1 MLRYS
6 ARKKVKLST
15 LLIVAGAILLLGSF
29 GPLIKD
35 ELWFYI
41 KELKNQEYRL
51 NAEGGEEDSIF
62 GRFLSSSMINIV
74 PVDTEFSIVIER
86 IGVNAPIIADVSV
99 SDEKAYKEA
108 LKHGIAHAGVS
119 EYPSKNA
126 GNVYLFAHASL
137 NFFDLGGYASVF
149 NLLRKLNYG
158 DKVHVFYKGDDY
170 VYEVTNKEVVKGWD
184 IRPLARPVL
193 EPVLTLQTCD
203 PPGTT
208 INRYVV
214 TAVLKEVIEKN
225 SEPVFED

>member
-1 MLRYS
+1 MLNPF
-6 ARKKVKLST
+6 KKKTLKISS
-15 LLIVAGAILLLGSF
+15 LLIVIGVLFLGISF

-35 ELWFYI
+35 ELWFYL
-41 KELKNQEYRL
+41 KELKNQEYKL
-51 NAEGGEEDSIF
+51 NAEGGVEDSIF
-62 GRFLSSSMINIV
+62 GRFLSSELISIK

-99 SDEKAYKEA
+99 IDPKAYEEA
-108 LKHGIAHAGVS
+108 LKHGIAHAS
-119 EYPSKNA
+119 TSSYPSRDP

-158 DKVHVFYKGDDY
+158 DRIHVFYEGDQY
-170 VYEVTNKEVVKGWD
+170 IYEVTNKEVLKGWETS
-184 IRPLARPVL
+184 PLLRPVL

-208 INRYVV
+208 INRFVV
-214 TAVLKEVIEKN
+214 TAVLKEVVEK
-225 SEPVFED
+225 